1 MGILTWTL
9 LFILNAI
16 LTIANYKIENYKTA
30 MLSSFTAGMALFIS
44 H

>member
-30 MLSSFTAGMALFIS
+30 ILGSFTAGMALFTFY
-44 H
+44 